1 MKFKFHPEAEL
12 EFDEAVRYYEECQA
26 GLGLEFAEEVY
37 GTISRIA
44 AYPDAW
50 SMLSK
55 STRRCLVNR
64 FPYGVLYQVKSGML
78 RIVACIDVPDIGEK
92 GHELPNKD
100 HDGIIVV
107 GESGNQDRPNAM
119 PAMTFLSLRKMR
131 VVKSQNQIIPFW
143 TSCEKILL

>member
-12 EFDEAVRYYEECQA
+12 ELDEAVRYYEECQA
-26 GLGLEFAEEVY
+26 GLGLDFAEEVY

-50 SMLSK
+50 PMLSK

-78 RIVACIDVPDIGEK
+78 LIVAVANL
-92 GHELPNKD
+92 HR
-100 HDGIIVV
+100 
-107 GESGNQDRPNAM
+107 RPGYWRKRAR
-119 PAMTFLSLRKMR
+119 PAKQGS
-131 VVKSQNQIIPFW
+131 
-143 TSCEKILL
+143 